1 MVQVVLSILKPA
13 GSAGATVQLTI
24 APPKLLKVMFVMAK
38 SIIATWSAPAVFT
51 RLGAGAVPPLDEE
64 PHAAIDPSAL
74 IAAKADLVE

>member
-38 SIIATWSAPAVFT
+38 AHIAFDKVS
-51 RLGAGAVPPLDEE
+51 
-64 PHAAIDPSAL
+64 
-74 IAAKADLVE
+74 K